1 MGWVV
6 SRGHSPSGTEELF
19 ESGEERTESEDRL
32 GPEENRIPEIET
44 LASIAGFGDI
54 TSRA

>member
-1 MGWVV
+1 MV